1 VKNGAKVEIEF
12 SSDGVT
18 DSLTD
23 ALAPARFHE
32 YLIGELSMANREQRT
47 ITLISLRILID
58 SMRQEPLDSGE
69 KQGPAGEVESIH
81 QNLKHL
87 STTIHR
93 LLRGGDQIGRIS
105 EDGFWILIRG
115 DINAAEIACER
126 FMQEVGESTWREMW
140 RIRYCESD
148 VDEDIRNLLRR
159 VDQIHFTK

>member
-1 VKNGAKVEIEF
+1 MKNGAKAEIEF

-47 ITLISLRILID
+47 ITLISLRISMD
-58 SMRQEPLDSGE
+58 SRRQEPLDSGE
-69 KQGPAGEVESIH
+69 KQRPAGEVESIH
-81 QNLKHL
+81 QNLKLL
-87 STTIHR
+87 SINIRR

-126 FMQEVGESTWREMW
+126 YMREVGESTWREMW
-140 RIRYCESD
+140 RIRYCESE
-148 VDEDIRNLLRR
+148 VGEGITLLVRR
-159 VDQIHFTK
+159 MDALHFGK